1 MRFNTENNVGN
12 TEDAQCLNP
21 ADFIPSA
28 WSCHVFA
35 VKSGADH
42 SASGKHFFFFFHTHY
57 NTRLLL
63 TLILCESIN
72 MPSSSNKAIGRR
84 DPPISPQQMEKST
97 HGSLLLVYL
106 LTF

>member
-42 SASGKHFFFFFHTHY
+42 SASGKHFFFFPHT
-57 NTRLLL
+57 L
-63 TLILCESIN
+63 
-72 MPSSSNKAIGRR
+72 
-84 DPPISPQQMEKST
+84 
-97 HGSLLLVYL
+97 
-106 LTF
+106 